1 MGFALEYIIKDN
13 EFWKNVIY
21 SDEKTFST
29 SDQRELHCYRMKG
42 ERYKEDNVGKSKR
55 NGRIDVGMWGWMWGY
70 GVGEIYPIDGKFN
83 GDQYL
88 FILKKIMLRSVRML
102 NPHGHIYFL
111 HDNSPIHKCKK
122 VQEWLQRQNEI
133 IVINWPALSPDLNPI
148 EHLWA
153 RFTSK
158 WNGRQIKT
166 KDTLIKHIEN
176 EWEEL
181 RKNPDICERLAISM
195 PKRLQEVIDNNG
207 GLTHY

>member
-1 MGFALEYIIKDN
+1 
-13 EFWKNVIY
+13 
-21 SDEKTFST
+21 
-29 SDQRELHCYRMKG
+29 
-42 ERYKEDNVGKSKR
+42 
-55 NGRIDVGMWGWMWGY
+55 
-70 GVGEIYPIDGKFN
+70 
-83 GDQYL
+83 
-88 FILKKIMLRSVRML
+88 MLRSVRML
-102 NPHGHIYFL
+102 NPHGYIYFL
-111 HDNSPIHKCKK
+111 HDNSPIYKCKK

-133 IVINWPALSPDLNPI
+133 TVINWPALSPDLNPI

-166 KDTLIKHIEN
+166 KDTVIKHIAN

-195 PKRLQEVIDNNG
+195 PKRLQEVRDNNA